1 MADSSVGI
9 TAGSGTSIDTRTEA
23 TNGHHRQVV
32 VIGDPSTN
40 AGVAPVDATSGLSVS
55 VTNST
60 IAVTDNSTTLSVD
73 DGGSTVSVDDGG
85 SSLTIDGTVT
95 ANLSATD
102 NAVIDSIDT
111 STQGI
116 LSDTASIQTAVE
128 TLDDVVKAE
137 DAAHSSGDKGVMALA
152 VRQDTQADFGA
163 DGDYVP
169 LSIDADGKLRVA
181 ASVSASVAIGSEY
194 DEDAAHTTGDTGSF
208 VLAVR
213 KDTAAALADTDGD
226 YAPLEIDANGRLH
239 VLDQNSAAIKT
250 AVETLDNAVSGSEI
264 QVDVV
269 GALPAGTNAI
279 GKLAA
284 NSGVDIGDVDITSI
298 AAGDNNIGNVDVA
311 SIAAGTNNIGDVDV
325 FSNTAK
331 DGSGTRYQPLVDT
344 DGHLQ
349 IDVLSGGGGGTQYT
363 EADTDASI
371 TGTAVLWEDTSDT
384 LRAVSAAKPLPVEI
398 IAGAGSGGTAAA
410 DDADFTAGTTSGT
423 PAQGVYESTPTS
435 VTDGDLGTV
444 GITSGRRLK
453 TSTTIDAA
461 LPAGTNAI
469 GKLAAN
475 SGVDIGDV
483 TIDNATLAVTQS
495 GTWDEVGINDS
506 GNSITVDNAQL
517 SVVGT
522 GTEATAMRVTIA
534 SDSTGVLSVDD
545 NGGAITVDGTVAVTG
560 VSTLAE
566 QQTQTTHLATIAG
579 DTTSIQTAVEILD
592 NAISGSEMQVDVVG
606 ALPAGTNAIGKLAAN
621 SGVDIGDVD
630 VASVVPGTGATNLG
644 KAEDAAHTTGDVGV
658 MMMGVRNGDLD
669 ALTNA
674 EKDYSPI
681 GVSSVGAVFTTML
694 HTDGTSITDSGGLY
708 VISRGDTAHDSV
720 DLGNPLKVGGKAH
733 SATPTAVAAND
744 RVNAYFDLRGRQQIT
759 PAIPEQDLATEATT
773 HVKKYYTNA
782 GAVTDGIV
790 WSPAAGKRW
799 YVTDLIINVSAA
811 ATVTFED
818 DKAGG
823 DEAVMK
829 FELAANSGIAHS
841 FNTPWFSGEDAADL
855 IVTTSAGNVY
865 ITVTGYE
872 I

>member
-284 NSGVDIGDVDITSI
+284 NSGVDIGDVDIASI
-298 AAGDNNIGNVDVA
+298 AAGDNNIGNVDVVTLPA
-311 SIAAGTNNIGDVDV
+311 LATGTNVIGKV
-325 FSNTAK
+325 
-331 DGSGTRYQPLVDT
+331 
-344 DGHLQ
+344 GH
-349 IDVLSGGGGGTQYT
+349 D
-363 EADTDASI
+363 I
-371 TGTAVLWEDTSDT
+371 TGIGHGVTTVT
-384 LRAVSAAKPLPVEI
+384 
-398 IAGAGSGGTAAA
+398 
-410 DDADFTAGTTSGT
+410 TAGTDIALASSTACKKVVIQ
-423 PAQGVYESTPTS
+423 AQ
-435 VTDGDLGTV
+435 TDNTGIIAV
-444 GITSGRRLK
+444 GAT
-453 TSTTIDAA
+453 
-461 LPAGTNAI
+461 
-469 GKLAAN
+469 
-475 SGVDIGDV
+475 GVD
-483 TIDNATLAVTQS
+483 
-495 GTWDEVGINDS
+495 
-506 GNSITVDNAQL
+506 
-517 SVVGT
+517 
-522 GTEATAMRVTIA
+522 
-534 SDSTGVLSVDD
+534 
-545 NGGAITVDGTVAVTG
+545 
-560 VSTLAE
+560 
-566 QQTQTTHLATIAG
+566 
-579 DTTSIQTAVEILD
+579 
-592 NAISGSEMQVDVVG
+592 
-606 ALPAGTNAIGKLAAN
+606 
-621 SGVDIGDVD
+621 
-630 VASVVPGTGATNLG
+630 
-644 KAEDAAHTTGDVGV
+644 
-658 MMMGVRNGDLD
+658 
-669 ALTNA
+669 
-674 EKDYSPI
+674 
-681 GVSSVGAVFTTML
+681 
-694 HTDGTSITDSGGLY
+694 
-708 VISRGDTAHDSV
+708 
-720 DLGNPLKVGGKAH
+720 
-733 SATPTAVAAND
+733 
-744 RVNAYFDLRGRQQIT
+744 
-759 PAIPEQDLATEATT
+759 ATEATGT
-773 HVKKYYTNA
+773 GVILY
-782 GAVTDGIV
+782 
-790 WSPAAGKRW
+790 P
-799 YVTDLIINVSAA
+799 
-811 ATVTFED
+811 
-818 DKAGG
+818 G
-823 DEAVMK
+823 DA
-829 FELAANSGIAHS
+829 FELEIDNLADIYIDSTVN
-841 FNTPWFSGEDAADL
+841 GEG
-855 IVTTSAGNVY
+855 VRYTYFT
-865 ITVTGYE
+865 
-872 I
+872 

>member
-60 IAVTDNSTTLSVD
+60 IAVTDNSTTL
-73 DGGSTVSVDDGG
+73 SVDDGG

-239 VLDQNSAAIKT
+239 VLDQNSVAIKT

-284 NSGVDIGDVDITSI
+284 NSGVD
-298 AAGDNNIGNVDVA
+298 
-311 SIAAGTNNIGDVDV
+311 IGDVDV

-453 TSTTIDAA
+453 TSATIDAA

-483 TIDNATLAVTQS
+483 TINNATLAVTQS

-522 GTEATAMRVTIA
+522 GTEAAAMRVTIA

-606 ALPAGTNAIGKLAAN
+606 ALPAGTNAIGKLLPKD
-621 SGVDIGDVD
+621 VDI
-630 VASVVPGTGATNLG
+630 
-644 KAEDAAHTTGDVGV
+644 
-658 MMMGVRNGDLD
+658 NGS
-669 ALTNA
+669 NA
-674 EKDYSPI
+674 NHAD
-681 GVSSVGAVFTTML
+681 
-694 HTDGTSITDSGGLY
+694 
-708 VISRGDTAHDSV
+708 
-720 DLGNPLKVGGKAH
+720 
-733 SATPTAVAAND
+733 
-744 RVNAYFDLRGRQQIT
+744 
-759 PAIPEQDLATEATT
+759 
-773 HVKKYYTNA
+773 KYYTNA

-799 YVTDLIINVSAA
+799 HITTLYINVSAA
-811 ATVTFED
+811 ATVTLED
-818 DKAGG
+818 DLAGG
-823 DEAVMK
+823 DVARWK
-829 FELAANSGIAHS
+829 GELAANSGVVLTYDSEHPFCSA
-841 FNTPWFSGEDAADL
+841 EDAADL
-855 IVTTSAGNVY
+855 IITTSAGNVY
-865 ITVTGYE
+865 VQAVGYE

>member
-483 TIDNATLAVTQS
+483 
-495 GTWDEVGINDS
+495 
-506 GNSITVDNAQL
+506 
-517 SVVGT
+517 
-522 GTEATAMRVTIA
+522 
-534 SDSTGVLSVDD
+534 
-545 NGGAITVDGTVAVTG
+545 
-560 VSTLAE
+560 
-566 QQTQTTHLATIAG
+566 
-579 DTTSIQTAVEILD
+579 
-592 NAISGSEMQVDVVG
+592 
-606 ALPAGTNAIGKLAAN
+606 
-621 SGVDIGDVD
+621 D

-644 KAEDAAHTTGDVGV
+644 KAEDAAHTSGDVGV
-658 MMMGVRNGDLD
+658 MMLGVRNETLDELTVTHLDYTPIATTREGVVLISLDGSNIQKSEDNAHVHGDKGIQILSVRKD
-669 ALTNA
+669 TPNTALTGTDG
-674 EKDYSPI
+674 DYSSI
-681 GVSSVGAVFTTML
+681 ATNKLGSVRIALQEDDF
-694 HTDGTSITDSGGLY
+694 
-708 VISRGDTAHDSV
+708 
-720 DLGNPLKVGGKAH
+720 
-733 SATPTAVAAND
+733 AVAGSN
-744 RVNAYFDLRGRQQIT
+744 
-759 PAIPEQDLATEATT
+759 
-773 HVKKYYTNA
+773 HVKKYYTNS